1 MYIRSHIDYVS
12 GNRKYIYLDEN
23 NKKYIRDKNKYYP
36 IKKYKGIYSL
46 QKKRGGAPND
56 KEEGFIDVVLLVYN
70 NDKDTKDRI
79 EEPTEYKAKIDMNDI
94 ILEYK
99 DKTYEDIVKDKI
111 IRIFNKKYN
120 KMEEIFNKNYKSDK
134 NINHFIIKEK
144 PTEKVFEVHFKKY
157 TKLEEFKIEVFKDN
171 YYNIIYK
178 RDNKIDKDSYSNAD
192 LKIDEF
198 LTIFSMTEETLDEI
212 QSTPSYKQ
220 IENLDKEDYSILYK
234 STLDKLKQIFV

>member
-1 MYIRSHIDYVS
+1 
-12 GNRKYIYLDEN
+12 
-23 NKKYIRDKNKYYP
+23 
-36 IKKYKGIYSL
+36 
-46 QKKRGGAPND
+46 
-56 KEEGFIDVVLLVYN
+56 
-70 NDKDTKDRI
+70 
-79 EEPTEYKAKIDMNDI
+79 MNDI

-157 TKLEEFKIEVFKDN
+157 TKLEQFKIEVFKDN

-178 RDNKIDKDSYSNAD
+178 RDNKIDKDSYSKND
-192 LKIDEF
+192 LNIDEF
-198 LTIFSMTEETLDEI
+198 LTIFSMTDETSAKIAPLPFE
-212 QSTPSYKQ
+212 
-220 IENLDKEDYSILYK
+220 
-234 STLDKLKQIFV
+234 

>member
-198 LTIFSMTEETLDEI
+198 LTIFSMTDETPAKID
-212 QSTPSYKQ
+212 SSAYKQ
-220 IENLDKEDYSILYK
+220 IENLDKEGYSILYK
-234 STLDKLKQIFV
+234 STLDKLKLIFL

>member
-56 KEEGFIDVVLLVYN
+56 KKEGFIDVVLLVYN
-70 NDKDTKDRI
+70 NDKDITDSI

-99 DKTYEDIVKDKI
+99 DKTYEDIVKKKI
-111 IRIFNKKYN
+111 IRIFNKSYN
-120 KMEEIFNKNYKSDK
+120 KISKIFDKNYKSDK
-134 NINHFIIKEK
+134 NINHYIIKKQSEK
-144 PTEKVFEVHFKKY
+144 SFEVHFKSY
-157 TKLEEFKIEVFKDN
+157 TTNDKFNIDSIKDT

-198 LTIFSMTEETLDEI
+198 LTIFSMTDETPAKID
-212 QSTPSYKQ
+212 SSAYKQ
-220 IENLDKEDYSILYK
+220 IENLDKEGYSILYK

>member
-46 QKKRGGAPND
+46 QKKRGGAPSD

-70 NDKDTKDRI
+70 NGNDITDSI

-134 NINHFIIKEK
+134 NINHFIIKKQSEK
-144 PTEKVFEVHFKKY
+144 SFEVHFKSY
-157 TKLEEFKIEVFKDN
+157 ITADTFNIDSIKDK

-198 LTIFSMTEETLDEI
+198 LTIFSMTDETPAKID
-212 QSTPSYKQ
+212 SSAYKQ
-220 IENLDKEDYSILYK
+220 IENLDKEGYSILYK
-234 STLDKLKQIFV
+234 STLDKLKLIFV

>member
-56 KEEGFIDVVLLVYN
+56 KEEGFIDVVLHLYD
-70 NDKDTKDRI
+70 NDK
-79 EEPTEYKAKIDMNDI
+79 EPTEYKAKIDMNDI
-94 ILEYK
+94 ILNYD
-99 DKTYEDIVKDKI
+99 DKTYKDIVKGKI
-111 IRIFNKKYN
+111 IRIFNKNYN
-120 KMEEIFNKNYKSDK
+120 KIKDIFSDKYSTDK
-134 NINHFIIKEK
+134 NINHYIIKK
-144 PTEKVFEVHFKKY
+144 PSEKVFEVHFNSY
-157 TKLEEFKIEVFKDN
+157 DTTNDTFKIDDFKDK

-192 LKIDEF
+192 SKIDEF
-198 LTIFSMTEETLDEI
+198 LTIFSMTDETLDKI
-212 QSTPSYKQ
+212 DSSAYKQ

-234 STLDKLKQIFV
+234 STLDKLKLIFV

>member
-70 NDKDTKDRI
+70 NDKDITDSI

-178 RDNKIDKDSYSNAD
+178 RDNKIDKDSYSKND
-192 LKIDEF
+192 LNIDEF
-198 LTIFSMTEETLDEI
+198 LTIFSMTDETSAKIDSLA
-212 QSTPSYKQ
+212 YKQ
-220 IENLDKEDYSILYK
+220 IVNLDKEGYSILYK